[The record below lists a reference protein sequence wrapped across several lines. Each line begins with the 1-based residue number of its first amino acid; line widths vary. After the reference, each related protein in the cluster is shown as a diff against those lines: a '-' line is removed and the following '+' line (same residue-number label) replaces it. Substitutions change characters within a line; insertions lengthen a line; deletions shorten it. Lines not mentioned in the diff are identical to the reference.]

1 MTIKEKKSIREQEKK
16 HLHRKIFQKRRT
28 TFEIFC
34 KDKDFKELR
43 KTYDKSLALKFGEA
57 YTNYIKGDWATA
69 EDLFAQCLKINPNDG
84 PTKTLKGYIEDL
96 NGIRPANWKGFR
108 ELTDK

>member
-1 MTIKEKKSIREQEKK
+1 MSIREKKSIRESEKK
-16 HLHRKIFQKRRT
+16 YFHRKIALKKKS

-43 KTYDKSLALKFGEA
+43 KNYNKDLTIKFGEA

-69 EDLFAQCLKINPNDG
+69 EDIFS
-84 PTKTLKGYIEDL
+84 
-96 NGIRPANWKGFR
+96 
-108 ELTDK
+108 

>member
-1 MTIKEKKSIREQEKK
+1 MQRKIALKKKS
-16 HLHRKIFQKRRT
+16 

-34 KDKDFKELR
+34 KDKEFKELR
-43 KTYDKSLALKFGEA
+43 KNYNKDLTIKFGEA

-84 PTKTLKGYIEDL
+84 PTKTLKNYIEDH